1 MNKLAILISLMILPT
16 FSQAEV
22 GKDTLPSVSVEY
34 RPGYI
39 EDQEDSLYIRTLLKE
54 GRKNTAE
61 LEGAYKDLDQDGVY
75 DKYDFCQ
82 NSAVGQEIGKLG
94 CRVDTDGDGI
104 FDENDFC
111 PKTPKGLKVNFLGC
125 ELDGD
130 GDGVLNSVDR
140 CRFTSVGAKVNAW
153 GCTINHDADGDGV
166 LNANDDCPNTAENVL
181 VNKFGCAPTAL
192 TISNVL
198 FNTGIYSIRDD
209 QKIVLN
215 NETEMLKELK
225 DDEIIL
231 LTGFTDTVGLM
242 VRNMQLSWNRAQSVK
257 DYLVDTLG
265 YNSNNIILVG
275 KGEKYPL
282 NKNITADDRQQNRRV
297 EIKIMQRDDTPVKAL
312 ATMPSNMRNYTRY
325 PVTGGNYSKDLQGLQ
340 LPF

>member
-1 MNKLAILISLMILPT
+1 MNKLAILISLMILPI
-16 FSQAEV
+16 FSQAEE
-22 GKDTLPSVSVEY
+22 GKDTLPPVSVEVSSVEY
-34 RPGYI
+34 RPGYT

-75 DKYDFCQ
+75 DKYDFC
-82 NSAVGQEIGKLG
+82 
-94 CRVDTDGDGI
+94 
-104 FDENDFC
+104 
-111 PKTPKGLKVNFLGC
+111 PKTPRGLKVNFLGC
-125 ELDGD
+125 EL
-130 GDGVLNSVDR
+130 
-140 CRFTSVGAKVNAW
+140 
-153 GCTINHDADGDGV
+153 DGDGV

-181 VNKFGCAPTAL
+181 VNKFGCVPTAL

-198 FNTGIYSIRDD
+198 FNTGIYSIRDE

-312 ATMPSNMRNYTRY
+312 ATMPSNMLNYTRY